1 MLDGLGSWPEPGL
14 AHMRHPRRYAQ
25 WRKELLPKGH
35 PGTGQ
40 TSQLHQH
47 YTARAGRGEGPYL
60 HAPLVLMVD
69 RVAKRYTTKVRD
81 SIAAR
86 LQPYMASYAAMSLV
100 DLRIDRTA
108 LGDAWV
114 GLELICKRYP
124 TLDAIAIADDIRKAR
139 AALAASGSVSP
150 ADEKS
155 MKLNLYNYYY
165 LNMALFK
172 RDYPGL
178 WGYVKVIFS
187 LPFATAVVESLFSR
201 VNANKTKTR
210 NALGEDTLS
219 GGLHAQDAVSPHMN
233 PTTKHQP
240 LAFFDGIVK
249 LNSYKAREH
258 KLTGGW
264 GL

>member
-1 MLDGLGSWPEPGL
+1 MSSGKNSHSHSSVHTLVVVDVHRHTTNAFTMPHVEVTVAAPEKGAGRGSGARKVWVQESWPEPGL
-14 AHMRHPRRYAQ
+14 AHMRYPRRYAQ

-47 YTARAGRGEGPYL
+47 CTARAGRGEGPCL

-69 RVAKRYTTKVRD
+69 RVAKRCTTKVRD

-86 LQPYMASYAAMSLV
+86 LQPCMASYAAMSLV

-155 MKLNLYNYYY
+155 K
-165 LNMALFK
+165 
-172 RDYPGL
+172 D
-178 WGYVKVIFS
+178 
-187 LPFATAVVESLFSR
+187 
-201 VNANKTKTR
+201 
-210 NALGEDTLS
+210 
-219 GGLHAQDAVSPHMN
+219 
-233 PTTKHQP
+233 
-240 LAFFDGIVK
+240 
-249 LNSYKAREH
+249 
-258 KLTGGW
+258 
-264 GL
+264 